1 MGAREPRALVLD
13 AGALIA
19 IERGEQRLWRLCQEV
34 DELHVP
40 AGVLAQVWRDPRRQV
55 RVARTL
61 AAAETTVH
69 PLDADAARAA
79 GMLCARSGTN
89 DVVGASV
96 ATVARLVGGVV
107 ATGDP
112 DDLRRLD
119 PGLRLLT
126 V

>member
-1 MGAREPRALVLD
+1 MGARESRALVLD

-19 IERGEQRLWRLCQEV
+19 IERGEPRLWRLCQEV

-55 RVARTL
+55 RLARTL

-69 PLDADAARAA
+69 PLDADAARTA
-79 GMLCARSGTN
+79 GLLCARSGTS
-89 DVVGASV
+89 DVIDASV
-96 ATVARLVGGVV
+96 ATVARLVNGVV
-107 ATGDP
+107 ATSDP
-112 DDLRRLD
+112 GDLRRLD
-119 PGLRLLT
+119 PGLRLLA